1 MLMTARWMEDAGL
14 SPRLD
19 RFGNLWG
26 LPYTDGRFVTSGSHV
41 DTVPNGGCLDGALG
55 TVLAIEAARD
65 LGGPFGVLVC
75 AGEEALRFGAG
86 SLGSR
91 QLVGELGDADLE
103 HMWDANGTSA
113 LEAREEF
120 LRLLFDVPRIE
131 EADPL
136 SRVTAQLEVHI
147 EQRRGIKEEDA
158 SVGIATAVA
167 GSARH
172 RLCFSGETGHSG
184 EARMHE
190 RRDALCAAAEVILL
204 IEGLARKVA
213 STVATVRTV
222 AVEPNS
228 LTAIPGSVEL
238 GLDVRSNDPE
248 EAEELVSKIIERGR
262 EISSGRG
269 VYLSVRR
276 LSASAAFRRLVQR
289 CEPRARRGHRTRGPK
304 ECLRDGNGAL
314 A

>member
-1 MLMTARWMEDAGL
+1 VGWERDIR
-14 SPRLD
+14 P
-19 RFGNLWG
+19 
-26 LPYTDGRFVTSGSHV
+26 
-41 DTVPNGGCLDGALG
+41 GG
-55 TVLAIEAARD
+55 TR
-65 LGGPFGVLVC
+65 GVLETAPRC
-75 AGEEALRFGAG
+75 
-86 SLGSR
+86 
-91 QLVGELGDADLE
+91 
-103 HMWDANGTSA
+103 
-113 LEAREEF
+113 
-120 LRLLFDVPRIE
+120 PRIE

-167 GSARH
+167 GPARH

-213 STVATVRTV
+213 STVATVGTV